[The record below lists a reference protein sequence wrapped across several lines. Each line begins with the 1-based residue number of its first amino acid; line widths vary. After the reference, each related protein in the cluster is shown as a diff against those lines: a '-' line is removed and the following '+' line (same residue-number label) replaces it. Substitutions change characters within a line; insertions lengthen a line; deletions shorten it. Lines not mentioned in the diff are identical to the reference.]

1 MYFRGLLR
9 PGQGFKAFSVLRKK
23 GGTTATGRPKATE
36 LLRDG
41 EFYGII
47 SQASQKE
54 IEQWKQNGHPIT
66 HTIVQR
72 GTKDKAKAEEI
83 LELKDELNG
92 TKRRFKIKGVN
103 DPGELGHFTIYHVEE
118 RNDLQ

>member
-9 PGQGFKAFSVLRKK
+9 PGQGFKAFRVLKK
-23 GGTTATGRPKATE
+23 VSGTTKTGRPRTGYEAE
-36 LLRDG
+36 EG

-47 SQASQKE
+47 SQASTTEK
-54 IEQWKQNGHPIT
+54 EQWKQSGHPIT

-72 GTKDKAKAEEI
+72 GNTDHAIETDV
-83 LELKDELNG
+83 LELVEPCG
-92 TKRRFKIKGVN
+92 MTRRFLVQSVQ
-103 DPGELGHFTIYHVEE
+103 DPGELGHFLVYKVEE

>member
-1 MYFRGLLR
+1 MSFRGLLR
-9 PGQGFKAFSVLRKK
+9 PGQGFKAFSVLRTK
-23 GGTTATGRPKATE
+23 GGTTASGRPKVTVLAP
-36 LLRDG
+36 DG
-41 EFYGII
+41 EIFGII

-72 GTKDKAKAEEI
+72 GTKDRAQAEEI
-83 LELKDELNG
+83 LELKG
-92 TKRRFKIKGVN
+92 TNRRFRVKGVN

-118 RNDLQ
+118 RLDLQ